1 MTGTT
6 SQPEFVTLTQKDGVA
21 VLRLNRPDRLNA
33 ASPELV
39 ADFKAALD
47 RAISDQAVV
56 VIVTGEGRAFCAGH
70 DLKSS
75 TLQPES
81 PEALEHLHN
90 VQDITRLLRSAS
102 IISIAAVHGYAL
114 GAGIEFALSCDLIV
128 AEEGTT
134 FGFPEVSVGLSV
146 TGGISYLLP
155 QAIGLP
161 RAKELI
167 LLGENFVAE
176 KALELG
182 LVNRV
187 TAVGERLVVARE
199 LADKILSQPH
209 HALALAKESFEVAV
223 RSQVESAMAVE
234 ISNALLT
241 GDSADAD
248 VAKAEFATKG
258 Q

>member
-1 MTGTT
+1 MTGTIA
-6 SQPEFVTLTQKDGVA
+6 QPEFVTLTQQDGIA
-21 VLRLNRPDRLNA
+21 VLRLDRPDRLNA

-39 ADFKAALD
+39 ADFTGALEQ
-47 RAISDQAVV
+47 AIGGGAVV
-56 VIVTGEGRAFCAGH
+56 IIVTGAGRAFCAGH
-70 DLKSS
+70 DLKAN
-75 TLQPES
+75 TLPPES
-81 PEALEHLHN
+81 PQALDHLHN
-90 VQDITRLLRSAS
+90 VQNITRLLRDARV
-102 IISIAAVHGYAL
+102 ISIAAVHGYAL
-114 GAGIEFALSCDLIV
+114 GAGLEFALSCDLIV
-128 AEEGTT
+128 ADEGTT

-167 LLGENFVAE
+167 LLGENFGAE

-182 LVNRV
+182 LINRV
-187 TAVGERLVVARE
+187 SASGERLVVAQE
-199 LADKILSQPH
+199 LARKILAKPH

-241 GDSADAD
+241 GDSTDAGA
-248 VAKAEFATKG
+248 AKNQFAAKG
-258 Q
+258 R

>member
-1 MTGTT
+1 VTGTT
-6 SQPEFVTLTQKDGVA
+6 AAPEFVTLTQQDGIA

-33 ASPELV
+33 ASAELV
-39 ADFKAALD
+39 TDFKTALD
-47 RAISDQAVV
+47 RAVANDAVV
-56 VIVTGEGRAFCAGH
+56 VVVTGEGRAFCAGH
-70 DLKSS
+70 DLKAT
-75 TLQPES
+75 TLPPES
-81 PEALEHLHN
+81 SEALLHLN
-90 VQDITRLLRSAS
+90 NLQNITRILRSAAV
-102 IISIAAVHGYAL
+102 ISIAAVHGYAL
-114 GAGIEFALSCDLIV
+114 GAGVEFALSCDLIV

-161 RAKELI
+161 RAKELV
-167 LLGENFVAE
+167 LLGENFGVE

-182 LVNRV
+182 LINRV
-187 TAVGERLVVARE
+187 TAPGLRLTVALE
-199 LADKILSQPH
+199 LAQRIISQPH
-209 HALALAKESFEVAV
+209 RALALAKESFEVAV

-241 GDSADAD
+241 GDSTDAD
-248 VAKAEFATKG
+248 VARSVFAARL